1 MLKRIAKLIFL
12 NKGIKKSKKRLSALK
27 KDLAWYNDFEVIE
40 TYAWFE
46 DTRALGRA
54 IYDEEENLK
63 FLYAEKDKINF
74 LKKKGKVTT

>member
-74 LKKKGKVTT
+74 FKKKGKVTT

>member
-1 MLKRIAKLIFL
+1 MLKRIYKIIFL
-12 NKGIKKSKKRLSALK
+12 NKSIKKSKKRLEALK

-63 FLYAEKDKINF
+63 FLYAEKDKISF
-74 LKKKGKVTT
+74 FKKKGKVAV

>member
-1 MLKRIAKLIFL
+1 MLKRICKIIFL
-12 NKGIKKSKKRLSALK
+12 NKSIKKSKKRLEALK

-63 FLYAEKDKINF
+63 FLYAEKEKISF
-74 LKKKGKVTT
+74 FKKKGKVSV